1 MMKPKIINAE
11 TIIEAISKIEDEGD
25 IVIHVREPEKRP
37 LALQKELEEE
47 VIRSYY
53 QDITTNN
60 ELKGKISSIIKEL
73 KSDGAKTVIEEIR
86 GVIDIN
92 LLYVKLYLDHGK
104 LNASIIT
111 PRIDSKEAIHKLLIY
126 VEIML
131 EDLSLSLGLANGTIT
146 LMTMK
151 VNSNKS

>member
-53 QDITTNN
+53 QDIT
-60 ELKGKISSIIKEL
+60 SIIKEL

-151 VNSNKS
+151 VNSDKS